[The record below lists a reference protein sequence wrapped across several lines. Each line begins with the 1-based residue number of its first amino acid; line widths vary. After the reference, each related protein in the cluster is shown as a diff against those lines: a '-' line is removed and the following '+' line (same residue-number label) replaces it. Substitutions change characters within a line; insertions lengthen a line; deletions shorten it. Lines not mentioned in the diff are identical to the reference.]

1 MNDILV
7 DVLQAIVSHATNQ
20 EPGAN
25 VWVLINGERILTLTT
40 TVDVQG
46 GEVAGE
52 LTPVLGNQSPL
63 REFFLLGPF
72 DIEAADL
79 VSSKLEPVHVI
90 GQVEHKVILFGILLE
105 KLTLSH
111 QVLLGIL
118 GWLRDHALG
127 IKLLTTKLGL
137 LKAANMGA

>member
-1 MNDILV
+1 M
-7 DVLQAIVSHATNQ
+7 
-20 EPGAN
+20 
-25 VWVLINGERILTLTT
+25 TLTT
-40 TVDVQG
+40 TVDVER
-46 GEVAGE
+46 GEMAWE
-52 LTPVLGNQSPL
+52 LTAVLGNQSPL

-127 IKLLTTKLGL
+127 IKLLAAKLGL